1 MLESVTYQ
9 QRWSVTKMP
18 LIMVGKWMLPMRDF
32 WQGKC
37 SCCRSFERAGVR
49 RAAPSCSPCPSA
61 WPGLLIATGWSFPP
75 SPGNRRSAGVRVP
88 CWSWQC
94 SEHQNISAQ
103 GAPSSLDAFLSYCN
117 AVCTLSFPSP
127 EISLPHYLHFLWGW
141 AHLIK
146 EISCDLLC

>member
-32 WQGKC
+32 WQVKC
-37 SCCRSFERAGVR
+37 LWCRSFERAGVR
-49 RAAPSCSPCPSA
+49 RAAPSCYPCPSA
-61 WPGLLIATGWSFPP
+61 WPRLLIATGWSSPP
-75 SPGNRRSAGVRVP
+75 SPGNRRSAGLRVP

-103 GAPSSLDAFLSYCN
+103 GALSSLDTFLSYCS
-117 AVCTLSFPSP
+117 AACTLSFQSL
-127 EISLPHYLHFLWGW
+127 EISLPHYLHFLWEW
-141 AHLIK
+141 AQLVK